1 MIELAS
7 KKIATTLTEI
17 VDPSRRARNP
27 GYDVVMA
34 LKLMDQMFFDLAT
47 SADVSAIW
55 RPQ

>member
-1 MIELAS
+1 MIELAG

-17 VDPSRRARNP
+17 VDPSRRARNL